1 MSGAVI
7 VSMAAVS
14 PMAALAV
21 DYAVEAEGGEK
32 LWEDMTEEERMA
44 LPEEERERLKAE
56 AEKRAED
63 VRRWELSLIHI

>member
-1 MSGAVI
+1 MRNKKRLRKRAYVAGMSGAVI

-21 DYAVEAEGGEK
+21 DYAVEAEGEEK

-44 LPEEERERLKAE
+44 LPEGN
-56 AEKRAED
+56 
-63 VRRWELSLIHI
+63 I